1 MKKITYSFLSLLMLL
16 LAMPASMLARTTV
29 TFDFAANP
37 WGLPL
42 SSSASGEADKGAIT
56 SPILQDGVTLTTT
69 DGTTKTKMWV
79 TNDAIDFR
87 VYKSGGSFT
96 FTAPKGKVIEK
107 IEFAGTVAATADA
120 GTYDGSSRT
129 WVQPKE
135 QVNAVK
141 FTATNTNKIK
151 KAILT
156 IADPGEGAE
165 VVVLP
170 EIADFASLKAAEQ
183 DKAVKLTV
191 TNGKVV
197 YAGSKDLIVEDA
209 TGAID
214 FYNWGLTATAG
225 QVING
230 TVEAKYSEFMGMPQ
244 AAKTA
249 NTDVAALT
257 ITDGDAVA
265 PVAMEFADAM
275 KATSYLKYVTLT
287 DFTIEEA
294 DGNTYLVSGENK
306 IQLYDKFKVEY
317 TLPKDIQS
325 ISGIII
331 PFVAKGS
338 TDVIVEI
345 APTSAEDIVAKPEGP
360 AYPEAGTYYIKN
372 VATGKFMAAGSSWG
386 SHAIVDDH
394 GFDVKLATLE
404 EGKYTI
410 DTQISNGGVK
420 NFLNGEF
427 TDGASF
433 TWTFVATTATDGTPA
448 FYINNGEKNLS
459 AQEGNQDVVLQTTD
473 NDYAK
478 WVFVTEAERIA
489 ALANATAEAGMDATW
504 LIKGHNIGRNDTRNN
519 TWQGSV
525 KPGGDVTNMNAEK
538 YNTDFDV
545 SQTIKVPNGK
555 YVLELQGFY
564 RNGEI
569 KISAPAH
576 LNGSENLYAKAYA
589 NTVETSLPSVYAD
602 AGKVD
607 AGSSVEGIEGKFP
620 NSQAD
625 ASKFF
630 SAGAYNLAL
639 DPVVVSDGT
648 LKIGVKKV
656 EKVAADWACF
666 DNFRLTYYGEVT
678 DVAVFKE
685 AYEAALAAAKA
696 AVSDDTY
703 AEVAGDERTALTAA
717 IDANSTVAEETK
729 DAYVAATTALNEATN
744 TFKGAKD
751 AYVALAT
758 AKAQYKDFDVAAYK
772 YASEEKATALA
783 DALLATAKNAEEATA
798 KASALVAAVRS
809 IVESNAL
816 AEGVEGATNYTESIK
831 NPNAE
836 ALDGWTTA
844 LGEINKG
851 NIKVLN
857 NEPFTDAE
865 GNSTHSYFDGGS
877 WGDKA
882 WDVTFSQDVTL
893 PKGKYLLT
901 ATSRASADLTSFAL
915 FAGEARAEMKHVG
928 ASGELFDRGWND
940 NSVEFEVAEDD
951 ATVNLGVQG
960 VTDKQ
965 HQWMSF
971 TRFRLVKVGEVAPS
985 ILEINNLAD
994 LRKIEVEDEW
1004 AEVPVKVN
1012 LHDAKI
1018 TALHKSSDYGMDMI
1032 DFAILED
1039 ATGAIAI
1046 SALLNEATAT
1056 GLLEDNFTVGA
1067 VLNGSLYALYSWPNS
1082 LSVLEGMTEKSD
1094 YKVTPSTLE
1103 VPEAKLGDILKYEND
1118 LRVFELKDVTIKNVG
1133 NEEYPEY
1140 NLYQDGRAVM
1150 LSDALQLFPIGQAIP
1165 EKLESITGILYGLA
1179 EELGQEVTDYMFV
1192 PTSYKSTPV
1201 VENIAGL
1208 SKIEGGEMED
1218 PSVKLMLKNAK
1229 ITYVQNMDEGI
1240 DPRAT
1245 VAFAILEDETGAV
1258 EISNIIT
1265 KANANSWFDGE
1276 LKEGVELNGYINV
1289 NYSAWSTALVA
1300 NDETSK
1306 SVLTITPTTI
1316 TPTEAKIADLQKAEN
1331 HLRLFELKDVDFA
1344 VEDGAPVIKQDDASI
1359 ILADQF
1365 SVLPEDM
1372 PETAKFES
1380 IEGVVFLDFESYV
1393 FCPIS
1398 YTLAEAKPIEVNS
1411 IADLNKLGEEN
1422 EGATIKLKLT
1432 DAQITVAD
1440 AYMNSAIIEDKTGA
1454 FNAQYFFAEAVGM
1467 EMLKDEFK
1475 QGVVLN
1481 GYLYAT
1487 YSYGSIE
1494 VCDLTAESNITTTE
1508 APVVA
1513 TEADF
1518 AEVLKAENNFR
1529 LYEFKNITVNKNEDD
1544 KFQLVKGDAKAEISD
1559 RTHSLEES
1567 MMATVES
1574 VVGYFR
1580 VVGDD
1585 AEFTLLS
1592 YKTST
1597 SDGISA
1603 LEVAAKNAAVYNM
1616 NGAKVRNAGESVKGL
1631 AKGIYVVGGKKI
1643 VVK

>member
-1 MKKITYSFLSLLMLL
+1 
-16 LAMPASMLARTTV
+16 MPAGLLARTTV

-37 WGLPL
+37 WNLPL
-42 SSSASGEADKGAIT
+42 SSNTSGEADKGAIT

-69 DGTTKTKMWV
+69 DGSNKTKMWV
-79 TNDAIDFR
+79 TNSAIDLR
-87 VYKSGGSFT
+87 VYKSGGTFT
-96 FTAPKGKVIEK
+96 FTAPTGKVIEK
-107 IEFAGTVAATADA
+107 IEFTGTVAATADA
-120 GTYDGSSRT
+120 GTYDGSSKT
-129 WVQPKE
+129 WKQPKD

-141 FTATNTNKIK
+141 FTATATNKIK
-151 KAILT
+151 KAVLT

-249 NTDVAALT
+249 NTDIAALT

-294 DGNTYLVSGENK
+294 DGNTYLVNGENK
-306 IQLYDKFKVEY
+306 IQLYDKFKVGY
-317 TLPKDIQS
+317 TLPEAIKS

-345 APTSAEDIVAKPEGP
+345 APTSAEDIV
-360 AYPEAGTYYIKN
+360 
-372 VATGKFMAAGSSWG
+372 
-386 SHAIVDDH
+386 
-394 GFDVKLATLE
+394 E
-404 EGKYTI
+404 E
-410 DTQISNGGVK
+410 
-420 NFLNGEF
+420 
-427 TDGASF
+427 
-433 TWTFVATTATDGTPA
+433 
-448 FYINNGEKNLS
+448 
-459 AQEGNQDVVLQTTD
+459 
-473 NDYAK
+473 
-478 WVFVTEAERIA
+478 
-489 ALANATAEAGMDATW
+489 
-504 LIKGHNIGRNDTRNN
+504 
-519 TWQGSV
+519 
-525 KPGGDVTNMNAEK
+525 
-538 YNTDFDV
+538 
-545 SQTIKVPNGK
+545 
-555 YVLELQGFY
+555 
-564 RNGEI
+564 
-569 KISAPAH
+569 
-576 LNGSENLYAKAYA
+576 
-589 NTVETSLPSVYAD
+589 
-602 AGKVD
+602 
-607 AGSSVEGIEGKFP
+607 
-620 NSQAD
+620 
-625 ASKFF
+625 
-630 SAGAYNLAL
+630 
-639 DPVVVSDGT
+639 
-648 LKIGVKKV
+648 
-656 EKVAADWACF
+656 
-666 DNFRLTYYGEVT
+666 
-678 DVAVFKE
+678 
-685 AYEAALAAAKA
+685 AAAK
-696 AVSDDTY
+696 VL
-703 AEVAGDERTALTAA
+703 EV
-717 IDANSTVAEETK
+717 
-729 DAYVAATTALNEATN
+729 
-744 TFKGAKD
+744 
-751 AYVALAT
+751 
-758 AKAQYKDFDVAAYK
+758 
-772 YASEEKATALA
+772 
-783 DALLATAKNAEEATA
+783 
-798 KASALVAAVRS
+798 
-809 IVESNAL
+809 
-816 AEGVEGATNYTESIK
+816 
-831 NPNAE
+831 
-836 ALDGWTTA
+836 
-844 LGEINKG
+844 
-851 NIKVLN
+851 
-857 NEPFTDAE
+857 
-865 GNSTHSYFDGGS
+865 
-877 WGDKA
+877 
-882 WDVTFSQDVTL
+882 
-893 PKGKYLLT
+893 
-901 ATSRASADLTSFAL
+901 
-915 FAGEARAEMKHVG
+915 
-928 ASGELFDRGWND
+928 
-940 NSVEFEVAEDD
+940 
-951 ATVNLGVQG
+951 
-960 VTDKQ
+960 
-965 HQWMSF
+965 
-971 TRFRLVKVGEVAPS
+971 
-985 ILEINNLAD
+985 NNLAE
-994 LRKIEVEDEW
+994 LRAIKVASEW
-1004 AEVPVKVN
+1004 DEVPVKLN

-1018 TALHKSSDYGMDMI
+1018 TALHKSSDYGMEMI

-1039 ATGAIAI
+1039 ATGAIDI
-1046 SALLNEATAT
+1046 SSLMMEATAE
-1056 GLLEDNFTVGA
+1056 GLLDGNFEAGS
-1067 VLNGSLYALYSWPNS
+1067 VLNGTLYATYNWPNTLWAS
-1082 LSVLEGMTEKSD
+1082 EDTEKSQITL
-1094 YKVTPSTLE
+1094 TPSTVVPTEATLAE
-1103 VPEAKLGDILKYEND
+1103 VIKPEND
-1118 LRVFELKDVTIKNVG
+1118 LRLFKLQDVTIKNVG
-1133 NEEYPEY
+1133 TEETPDFDICQGEASIE
-1140 NLYQDGRAVM
+1140 LRDAFAKWASDG
-1150 LSDALQLFPIGQAIP
+1150 SDMP
-1165 EKLESITGILYGLA
+1165 EKLQSVTGILYAGYESLD
-1179 EELGQEVTDYMFV
+1179 QETPNYFFT
-1192 PTSYKSTPV
+1192 PLSYEATPAAPEIPV
-1201 VENIAGL
+1201 VENIAAL
-1208 SKIEGGEMED
+1208 RQVEGGEMED

-1229 ITYVQNMDEGI
+1229 ITYVQKMDEGI
-1240 DPRAT
+1240 DPRAA
-1245 VAFAILEDETGAV
+1245 VSYAILEDETGAV

-1265 KANANSWFDGE
+1265 KANANSWFTGE

-1454 FNAQYFFAEAVGM
+1454 FNAQYFFAEAVGT

-1494 VCDLTAESNITTTE
+1494 VCDLTAESAITTTE

-1529 LYEFKNITVNKNEDD
+1529 LYEFKNITVNKNESD
-1544 KFQLVKGDAKAEISD
+1544 KFQLVKGDAKAEIAD
-1559 RTHSLEES
+1559 RTGSLDES
-1567 MMATVES
+1567 MMANVES

-1580 VVGDD
+1580 IAGDE

-1592 YKTST
+1592 YKTAT
-1597 SDGISA
+1597 PDGISA
-1603 LEVAAKNAAVYNM
+1603 LEVAAKNAAVYNL
-1616 NGAKVRNAGESVKGL
+1616 NGAKVLGAGESVKGL

>member
-16 LAMPASMLARTTV
+16 LAMPAGLLARTTV

-37 WGLPL
+37 WKLPL
-42 SSSASGEADKGAIT
+42 SEGSDKAGVVTKPIT
-56 SPILQDGVTLTTT
+56 QDGVVLTAT
-69 DGTTKTKMWV
+69 DGSTPTQMFSG
-79 TNDAIDFR
+79 NFR
-87 VYKSGGSFT
+87 VYADGTIT
-96 FTAPKGKVIEK
+96 FTAPEGKVVEK
-107 IEFAGTVAATADA
+107 IEFTGSPINLDTKV
-120 GTYDGSSRT
+120 GTYNTTSRIWT
-129 WVQPKE
+129 QPTP
-135 QVNAVK
+135 QVNAVTFSASGK
-141 FTATNTNKIK
+141 ATKIS
-151 KAILT
+151 KAVLT
-156 IADPGEGAE
+156 IADPGEEAE

-170 EIADFASLKAAEQ
+170 EITDFASLKACEK
-183 DKAVKLTV
+183 DKAVKLTI

-265 PVAMEFADAM
+265 PVAMTFVDAM

-294 DGNTYLVSGENK
+294 DGKTYLVNGENK
-306 IQLYDKFKVEY
+306 IQLYNKFNVEY
-317 TLPKDIQS
+317 TLPENIQS

-345 APTSAEDIVAKPEGP
+345 APTNAEDIVAKPEGP

-410 DTQISNGGVK
+410 DTQISNGGAK

-545 SQTIKVPNGK
+545 NQTIKVPNGK

-666 DNFRLTYYGEVT
+666 DNFRLTYYGEVN

-703 AEVAGDERTALTAA
+703 AEVVGDERTALTAA

-729 DAYVAATTALNEATN
+729 EAYIAATTALNEATN

-758 AKAQYKDFDVAAYK
+758 AKAQYKDFDVPAYK
-772 YASEEKATALA
+772 YASEEKASALA
-783 DALLATAKNAEEATA
+783 DALVATAKNAEEATA

-836 ALDGWTTA
+836 ALEGWTTA

-851 NIKVLN
+851 AINIKTA
-857 NEPFTDAE
+857 EPFTDAE

-877 WGDKA
+877 WNDNA

-940 NSVEFEVAEDD
+940 NSVEFEVTEDD
-951 ATVNLGVQG
+951 AVVNLGVQG

-971 TRFRLVKVGEVAPS
+971 TRFRLVKVGEVAP
-985 ILEINNLAD
+985 A
-994 LRKIEVEDEW
+994 
-1004 AEVPVKVN
+1004 A
-1012 LHDAKI
+1012 
-1018 TALHKSSDYGMDMI
+1018 
-1032 DFAILED
+1032 
-1039 ATGAIAI
+1039 
-1046 SALLNEATAT
+1046 
-1056 GLLEDNFTVGA
+1056 
-1067 VLNGSLYALYSWPNS
+1067 
-1082 LSVLEGMTEKSD
+1082 
-1094 YKVTPSTLE
+1094 
-1103 VPEAKLGDILKYEND
+1103 
-1118 LRVFELKDVTIKNVG
+1118 
-1133 NEEYPEY
+1133 
-1140 NLYQDGRAVM
+1140 
-1150 LSDALQLFPIGQAIP
+1150 
-1165 EKLESITGILYGLA
+1165 
-1179 EELGQEVTDYMFV
+1179 
-1192 PTSYKSTPV
+1192 
-1201 VENIAGL
+1201 
-1208 SKIEGGEMED
+1208 
-1218 PSVKLMLKNAK
+1218 
-1229 ITYVQNMDEGI
+1229 
-1240 DPRAT
+1240 
-1245 VAFAILEDETGAV
+1245 
-1258 EISNIIT
+1258 
-1265 KANANSWFDGE
+1265 
-1276 LKEGVELNGYINV
+1276 
-1289 NYSAWSTALVA
+1289 
-1300 NDETSK
+1300 
-1306 SVLTITPTTI
+1306 
-1316 TPTEAKIADLQKAEN
+1316 
-1331 HLRLFELKDVDFA
+1331 
-1344 VEDGAPVIKQDDASI
+1344 
-1359 ILADQF
+1359 
-1365 SVLPEDM
+1365 
-1372 PETAKFES
+1372 
-1380 IEGVVFLDFESYV
+1380 
-1393 FCPIS
+1393 
-1398 YTLAEAKPIEVNS
+1398 PIEVNS
-1411 IADLNKLGEEN
+1411 IAELNKLGEEN

-1440 AYMNSAIIEDKTGA
+1440 ASMSSAIIEDKTGA
-1454 FNAQYFFAEAVGM
+1454 FNAQYFFAEAVGT

-1481 GYLYAT
+1481 GYLYAK

-1494 VCDLTAESNITTTE
+1494 VCENTANSDITTTE
-1508 APVVA
+1508 APVVP

-1529 LYEFKNITVNKNEDD
+1529 LYEFKNITVNKNVSD
-1544 KFQLVKGDAKAEISD
+1544 KFQLVKGDTKAEIAD
-1559 RTHSLEES
+1559 RTHSLDES
-1567 MMATVES
+1567 MMANVES

-1580 VVGDD
+1580 IAGDE

-1592 YKTST
+1592 YKTAT
-1597 SDGISA
+1597 PDGISA
-1603 LEVAAKNAAVYNM
+1603 LEVAAKNAAVYNL
-1616 NGAKVRNAGESVKGL
+1616 NGAKVLGAGESVKGL

>member
-16 LAMPASMLARTTV
+16 LAMPAGLLARTTV

-37 WGLPL
+37 WKLPL
-42 SSSASGEADKGAIT
+42 SEGSDKAGVVTKPIT
-56 SPILQDGVTLTTT
+56 QDGVVLTAT
-69 DGTTKTKMWV
+69 DGSTPTQMFSG
-79 TNDAIDFR
+79 NFR
-87 VYKSGGSFT
+87 VYADGTIT
-96 FTAPKGKVIEK
+96 FTAPEGKVVEK
-107 IEFAGTVAATADA
+107 IEFTGSPINLDTKV
-120 GTYDGSSRT
+120 GTYNTTSRIWT
-129 WVQPKE
+129 QPTP
-135 QVNAVK
+135 QVNAVTFSASGK
-141 FTATNTNKIK
+141 ATKIS
-151 KAILT
+151 KAVLT
-156 IADPGEGAE
+156 IADPGEEAE

-170 EIADFASLKAAEQ
+170 EITDFASLKACEK

-265 PVAMEFADAM
+265 PVAMTFVDAM

-294 DGNTYLVSGENK
+294 DGKTYLVNGENK
-306 IQLYDKFKVEY
+306 IQLYNKFNVEY
-317 TLPKDIQS
+317 TLPENIQS

-345 APTSAEDIVAKPEGP
+345 APTNAEDIVAKPEGP

-410 DTQISNGGVK
+410 DTQISNGGAK

-545 SQTIKVPNGK
+545 YQTIKVPNGK

-666 DNFRLTYYGEVT
+666 DNFRLTYYGEVN

-703 AEVAGDERTALTAA
+703 AEVVGDERTALTAA

-758 AKAQYKDFDVAAYK
+758 AKAQYKDFEVAAYK
-772 YASEEKATALA
+772 YASEEKASALA
-783 DALLATAKNAEEATA
+783 DALVATAKNAEEATA

-836 ALDGWTTA
+836 ALEGWTTA

-851 NIKVLN
+851 AINIKTA
-857 NEPFTDAE
+857 EPFTDAE

-877 WGDKA
+877 WNDNA

-901 ATSRASADLTSFAL
+901 ATSRASADLTSFVL

-940 NSVEFEVAEDD
+940 NSVEFEVTEDD
-951 ATVNLGVQG
+951 AVVNLGVQG

-971 TRFRLVKVGEVAPS
+971 TRFRLVKVGEVAP
-985 ILEINNLAD
+985 A
-994 LRKIEVEDEW
+994 
-1004 AEVPVKVN
+1004 A
-1012 LHDAKI
+1012 
-1018 TALHKSSDYGMDMI
+1018 
-1032 DFAILED
+1032 
-1039 ATGAIAI
+1039 
-1046 SALLNEATAT
+1046 
-1056 GLLEDNFTVGA
+1056 
-1067 VLNGSLYALYSWPNS
+1067 
-1082 LSVLEGMTEKSD
+1082 
-1094 YKVTPSTLE
+1094 
-1103 VPEAKLGDILKYEND
+1103 
-1118 LRVFELKDVTIKNVG
+1118 
-1133 NEEYPEY
+1133 
-1140 NLYQDGRAVM
+1140 
-1150 LSDALQLFPIGQAIP
+1150 
-1165 EKLESITGILYGLA
+1165 
-1179 EELGQEVTDYMFV
+1179 
-1192 PTSYKSTPV
+1192 
-1201 VENIAGL
+1201 
-1208 SKIEGGEMED
+1208 
-1218 PSVKLMLKNAK
+1218 
-1229 ITYVQNMDEGI
+1229 
-1240 DPRAT
+1240 
-1245 VAFAILEDETGAV
+1245 
-1258 EISNIIT
+1258 
-1265 KANANSWFDGE
+1265 
-1276 LKEGVELNGYINV
+1276 
-1289 NYSAWSTALVA
+1289 
-1300 NDETSK
+1300 
-1306 SVLTITPTTI
+1306 
-1316 TPTEAKIADLQKAEN
+1316 
-1331 HLRLFELKDVDFA
+1331 
-1344 VEDGAPVIKQDDASI
+1344 
-1359 ILADQF
+1359 
-1365 SVLPEDM
+1365 
-1372 PETAKFES
+1372 
-1380 IEGVVFLDFESYV
+1380 
-1393 FCPIS
+1393 
-1398 YTLAEAKPIEVNS
+1398 PIEVNS
-1411 IADLNKLGEEN
+1411 IAELNKLGEEN

-1440 AYMNSAIIEDKTGA
+1440 ASMSSAIIEDKTGA
-1454 FNAQYFFAEAVGM
+1454 FNAQYFFAEAVGT

-1481 GYLYAT
+1481 GYLYAK

-1494 VCDLTAESNITTTE
+1494 VCENTANSDITTTE
-1508 APVVA
+1508 APVVP

-1529 LYEFKNITVNKNEDD
+1529 LYEFKNITVNKNVSD
-1544 KFQLVKGDAKAEISD
+1544 KFQLVKGDTKAEIAD
-1559 RTHSLEES
+1559 RTHSLDES
-1567 MMATVES
+1567 MMANVES

-1580 VVGDD
+1580 IAGDE

-1592 YKTST
+1592 YKTAT
-1597 SDGISA
+1597 PDGISA
-1603 LEVAAKNAAVYNM
+1603 LEVAAKNAAVYNL
-1616 NGAKVRNAGESVKGL
+1616 NGAKVLGAGESVKGL